1 MFNSSSTELHAEVQH
16 KVDTN
21 VHEEALPGI
30 ESAILRI
37 NKEAILYAEILE
49 YSKSSSDS
57 VIDLSET
64 PFFEM
69 VIEHFGPCLPIS
81 KVKVDLKKIFDVAFH
96 VKSGSL
102 LIANKGVTV
111 VSLSPFT
118 TVSYITRHIACS
130 VYHPNL
136 GIETVNI
143 GLIGNVYKGDVILRA
158 ESACPPSFLFG
169 SQRCNCSYQWA
180 TIRELAA
187 HFNAVTL
194 PQGLSGEDFERW
206 AEGQFYYQGRQH
218 LPVKEGQ
225 GLILMHLDS
234 QSGMGSGFSEGEFV
248 FDLYNRALMRQLAE
262 NTTEQ
267 VYHTSIKEGY
277 ESIGVYPDSRRQC
290 KEAGYQIPAIV
301 LEWLGIS
308 RSLIV
313 LSNNKFKL
321 KQLEAHG
328 FAVKRV
334 KSLGKIN
341 VAGQREAKQRGED
354 FQHLDMDGEE
364 LSFDQEIER
373 LKQELR
379 SIKR

>member
-1 MFNSSSTELHAEVQH
+1 MFYTASLALHAQAQYKEDKYNQ
-16 KVDTN
+16 
-21 VHEEALPGI
+21 EEALPGI
-30 ESAILRI
+30 ESALSRI
-37 NKEAILYAEILE
+37 KKQAILYAEILD
-49 YSKSSSDS
+49 YSKSAYDS
-57 VIDLSET
+57 VIDLAET

-69 VIEHFGPCLPIS
+69 VIEHFGPCLPLE
-81 KVKVDLKKIFDVAFH
+81 KVKVDLRKIFDVAYH
-96 VKSGSL
+96 VKSGAL
-102 LIANKGVTV
+102 LIANKGVTI

-118 TVSYITRHIACS
+118 SVSYITRHIACS
-130 VYHPNL
+130 LYHPHL
-136 GIETVNI
+136 GLETVNI

-158 ESACPPSFLFG
+158 ESACPPAFLFG

-187 HFNAVTL
+187 HFNAINL

-206 AEGQFYYQGRQH
+206 AEEQFSYQDRKH
-218 LPVKEGQ
+218 LPLNEGQ

-234 QSGMGSGFSEGEFV
+234 QSGMGSGYSEGEFV

-290 KEAGYQIPAIV
+290 KEVGYQIPAIL
-301 LEWLGIS
+301 LEWLGVS

-321 KQLEAHG
+321 KQLQSHG

-341 VAGQREAKQRGED
+341 TAGQREAKQRGED

-373 LKQELR
+373 LKEELL
-379 SIKR
+379 SIRR